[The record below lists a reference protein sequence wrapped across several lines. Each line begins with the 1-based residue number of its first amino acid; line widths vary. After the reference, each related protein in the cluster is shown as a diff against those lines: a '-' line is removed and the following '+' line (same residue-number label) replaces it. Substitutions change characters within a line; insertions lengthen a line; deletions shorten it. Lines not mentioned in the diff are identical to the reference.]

1 MQLGM
6 DKLDTDIVT
15 LLRHDSRSSVSA
27 IAASL
32 RVSRTT
38 IQARLK
44 RLEARGDIVG
54 YTVVL
59 RADAVQ
65 APVRGLSFIEVAG
78 RQADKVIAAF
88 RSFAEIGA
96 VHTTNGKWDLII
108 ELSADS
114 LSGFDAVL
122 RRVRMV
128 EGVTGSETHLL
139 LATPRS
145 THARL

>member
-1 MQLGM
+1 M
-6 DKLDTDIVT
+6 DELDSGIVT
-15 LLRHDSRSSVSA
+15 MLRHDSRRSVSD
-27 IAASL
+27 IATGL
-32 RVSRTT
+32 RVSRATV
-38 IQARLK
+38 QARIK

-65 APVRGLSFIEVAG
+65 APVRGITLVEVGG

-88 RSFAEIGA
+88 RGFAEIGA

-108 ELSADS
+108 EMSADS
-114 LSGFDAVL
+114 LTELDAVL
-122 RRVRMV
+122 RRVRLV

-145 THARL
+145 TRARL